1 MVWETY
7 EIALWTHND
16 VFVSTL
22 VQSGEYYYKE
32 GFSPT
37 FSISTNGEI
46 SLSFTIPIIFFDK
59 STGQWK
65 DNTVWY
71 NKLRNTGLSNEQK
84 VKLIFDKNKKDSNGK
99 YIHKIYE
106 TIITNI

>member
-7 EIALWTHND
+7 EISLWTHND

-84 VKLIFDKNKKDSNGK
+84 VKLIFDKKKLS
-99 YIHKIYE
+99 
-106 TIITNI
+106 